1 MPYLIGM
8 DEAGYG
14 PNLGPLVIS
23 ASVWWL
29 PDNLADADLYDI
41 LASVVCH
48 GSAADTKRP
57 ASGPAS
63 ATRTAVCVPSRLA
76 IADSKL
82 LYNPGRGHP
91 GGGLGQLERGLL
103 SVLTALGY
111 EAGDWRALWRVL
123 AERSGAHLQPDPWY
137 IQFERELPLA
147 CERED
152 IQHAAERLQSELSAA
167 GVRCCA
173 VASRAVFPEE
183 FNALCE
189 KYNSK
194 GEALTQFTLELL
206 GNVMRNL
213 EPQPVRV
220 TCDKHGGRH
229 YYAGQLQQLAGD
241 AFLEVRCQSPAVSTY
256 RYGAAETQVE
266 ISFRVG
272 GEQFLPTALASMASK
287 YLRELAMLPLN
298 EFWCQEVPNLRPTA
312 GYPQDAKRFKRDI
325 ALRQQALAIGD
336 ERLWRKR

>member
-1 MPYLIGM
+1 MPYLVGM

-29 PDNLADADLYDI
+29 PDHLADADLYDI
-41 LASVVCH
+41 LAEVVCN
-48 GSAADTKRP
+48 GSSTGESRKSKGR
-57 ASGPAS
+57 ASGS
-63 ATRTAVCVPSRLA
+63 RTAVCAESRLA

-82 LYNPGRGHP
+82 LYHP

-103 SVLTALGY
+103 AVLSALGH
-111 EAGDWRALWRVL
+111 EAGDWRWLWHVL
-123 AERSGAHLQPDPWY
+123 AEKSGAHLQVDPWY
-137 IQFERELPLA
+137 LNFERDLPLD
-147 CERED
+147 CDRDDVKSE
-152 IQHAAERLQSELSAA
+152 AERLQSEWCAA

-189 KYNSK
+189 RFNSK
-194 GEALTQFTLELL
+194 GEALTHCTLELL
-206 GNVMRNL
+206 GDVLRNL
-213 EPQPVRV
+213 EAQPMRV

-241 AFLEVRCQSPAVSTY
+241 AFLEVCCESPAVSTY
-256 RYGAAETQVE
+256 RFGPTETQVE

-298 EFWCQEVPNLRPTA
+298 EFWCQEVPDLRPTA

-325 ALRQQALAIGD
+325 ARRQETLAIGD
-336 ERLWRKR
+336 DRLWRKR

>member
-23 ASVWWL
+23 VSVWWL
-29 PDNLADADLYDI
+29 PENVADADLYDV
-41 LASVVCH
+41 LAECVRH
-48 GSAADTKRP
+48 GDEACDTLSTTGLPDARI
-57 ASGPAS
+57 
-63 ATRTAVCVPSRLA
+63 A

-82 LYNPGRGHP
+82 LYHP
-91 GGGLGQLERGLL
+91 GGGLALLERGLL
-103 SVLTALGY
+103 SVLSALGHD
-111 EAGDWRALWRVL
+111 ACDWRTLWQVL
-123 AERSGAHLQPDPWY
+123 AANSGAHLEPDPWY
-137 IQFERELPLA
+137 APFDRPLPWA
-147 CERED
+147 CEMDEVRE
-152 IQHAAERLQSELSAA
+152 AANRLRDVLQST

-183 FNALCE
+183 FNARCE
-189 KYNSK
+189 EFDSK

-206 GNVMRNL
+206 RDSL
-213 EPQPVRV
+213 EPLDPHPVCV

-241 AFLEVRCQSPAVSTY
+241 ELIEIRRESPAVSTY
-256 RYGAAETQVE
+256 RFGPAARRVE
-266 ISFRVG
+266 VSFRVG

-298 EFWCQEVPNLRPTA
+298 EFWCAEVPELRPTA
-312 GYPQDAKRFKRDI
+312 GYPNDAKRFKREI
-325 ALRQQALAIGD
+325 SKRQKALAIGD
-336 ERLWRKR
+336 GRLWRKR